1 MQNINIKVVS
11 KMTGINENT
20 IRAWERRYSAVEP
33 ERSDDGRRLYSR
45 KDVEKLSILWKLVQQ
60 GHLISQLAALS
71 VSQLKKMSQDD
82 LIIEAA
88 PVQDE
93 APKEQSHLETIISS
107 LKKFD
112 LDAIHISL
120 QKARFELSPKA
131 IVTRLIL
138 PLLKEVGNQV
148 AASTLSISQ
157 EHLLSSLLRD
167 HLGNVYQSLSPYD
180 YEAKTFQKRVII
192 TTREGD
198 LHEFSIL
205 LAAILCRIHGY
216 ETYYLGPNMPVLDL
230 AHACDQFKINFVI
243 LGLAALPPEK
253 EYITASAYL
262 KTLDQSLS
270 KKTQF
275 LCGGM
280 ANVPG
285 NVISTGRKFLFFSTI
300 DELDS
305 FLAQNV

>member
-1 MQNINIKVVS
+1 
-11 KMTGINENT
+11 MTGINENT
-20 IRAWERRYSAVEP
+20 IRAWERRYSVVEP

-45 KDVEKLSILWKLVQQ
+45 KDVEKLSLLWKLVQK
-60 GHLISQLAALS
+60 GHLIGQIATLS
-71 VSQLKKMSQDD
+71 LVQLKKMDGEHGTPSHTARE
-82 LIIEAA
+82 LA
-88 PVQDE
+88 PNS
-93 APKEQSHLETIISS
+93 AKEQVHLETIISS

-112 LDAIHISL
+112 LDAIHHSL
-120 QKARFELSPKA
+120 QKARFELSPRD
-131 IVTRLIL
+131 IITRLVL

-148 AASTLSISQ
+148 MDSKLNISQ

-167 HLGNVYQSLSPYD
+167 HLGNVYQSLSPYE
-180 YEAKTFQKRVII
+180 YKTKSLQTRVII

-216 ETYYLGPNMPVLDL
+216 ETYYLGPNMPMSDL
-230 AHACDQFKINFVI
+230 AHACEQFKINFVI

-253 EYITASAYL
+253 EFVTAASYL
-262 KTLDQSLS
+262 KQLDQAVP

-280 ANVPG
+280 ANVPE
-285 NVISTGRKFLFFSTI
+285 NVISSGRKYLFFSSI
-300 DELDS
+300 DELDT
-305 FLAQNV
+305 FLAQNK

>member
-1 MQNINIKVVS
+1 
-11 KMTGINENT
+11 MTGINENT
-20 IRAWERRYSAVEP
+20 IRAWERRYSVVEP

-45 KDVEKLSILWKLVQQ
+45 KDVEKLSLLWKLVQK
-60 GHLISQLAALS
+60 GHLIGQIATLS
-71 VSQLKKMSQDD
+71 LVQLKKMDGEHGTPSH
-82 LIIEAA
+82 AA
-88 PVQDE
+88 RE
-93 APKEQSHLETIISS
+93 LAPNSAKEQVHLETIISS

-112 LDAIHISL
+112 LDAIHHSL
-120 QKARFELSPKA
+120 QKARFELSPRD
-131 IVTRLIL
+131 IITRLVL

-148 AASTLSISQ
+148 MDSKLNISQ

-167 HLGNVYQSLSPYD
+167 HLGNVYQSLSPYE
-180 YEAKTFQKRVII
+180 YKTKSLQTRVII

-216 ETYYLGPNMPVLDL
+216 ETYYLGPNMPMSDL
-230 AHACDQFKINFVI
+230 AHACEQFKINFVI

-253 EYITASAYL
+253 EFVTAASYL
-262 KTLDQSLS
+262 KQLDQAVP

-280 ANVPG
+280 ANVPE
-285 NVISTGRKFLFFSTI
+285 NVISSGRKYLFFSSI
-300 DELDS
+300 DELDT
-305 FLAQNV
+305 FLAQNK